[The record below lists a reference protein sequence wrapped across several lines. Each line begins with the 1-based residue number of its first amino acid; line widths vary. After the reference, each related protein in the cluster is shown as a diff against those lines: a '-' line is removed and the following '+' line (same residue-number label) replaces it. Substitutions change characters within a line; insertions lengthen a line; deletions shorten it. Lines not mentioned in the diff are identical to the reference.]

1 MKSEANEHYPLPVFL
16 KVSGKKCLIAGG
28 GTVALRKAVDLM
40 EAGALV
46 TVIADKPNSEI
57 ERLNEQGKVE
67 LKRRRF
73 EPDDIEGAFLVFA
86 ATGES
91 RTNSEISAAAKQ
103 RGILVNVVDSPELC
117 NFFSGAVV
125 KRGPLQ
131 VAISTGGCCP
141 SVAAGLR
148 SELEKLYPVVYGEF
162 IRSAGEW
169 RRYILSLDNITD
181 DTKQAAIK
189 WLAQKDTFAL
199 FSEYG
204 KEKTWEELKKI
215 LFSS

>member
-46 TVIADKPNSEI
+46 TVIADEPNSEI
-57 ERLNEQGKVE
+57 ELLNEQGKVE
-67 LKRRRF
+67 LMRRRF
-73 EPDDIEGAFLVFA
+73 KPDDIEGAFLVFV

-103 RGILVNVVDSPELC
+103 HEILVNVVDSPELC

-141 SVAAGLR
+141 SVASGLR
-148 SELEKLYPVVYGEF
+148 RELEKLYPVVYGEF
-162 IRSAGEW
+162 IQSAGEW

-181 DTKQAAIK
+181 DTKLAAIK
-189 WLAQKDTFAL
+189 WLARKDTFAL

-215 LFSS
+215 LFHS